1 MVKFASGSLL
11 LSSLNGSLSSGLS
24 GDLLN
29 SLGLRG
35 SSGDNAE
42 SVLLGGLVGWDRG
55 GVVGGGSVVHW
66 GGVVD
71 GSGVVG
77 GLRTGLVHNGGGLVG
92 HGGGSR
98 LVGGSRGGLVGGGGS
113 GLVGG
118 SGGGD
123 VGLCLGVHGL
133 SLVLDIGNISVR
145 ASTVGNNLYSA
156 IRKVHS
162 VLTSGV
168 VVGPLLLLGEN
179 GTVMR
184 IVDSILVLK

>member
-1 MVKFASGSLL
+1 MLEEKYQNPVVIEMRRVFNRIAILRLL
-11 LSSLNGSLSSGLS
+11 R
-24 GDLLN
+24 
-29 SLGLRG
+29 LG
-35 SSGDNAE
+35 N
-42 SVLLGGLVGWDRG
+42 
-55 GVVGGGSVVHW
+55 VVGG
-66 GGVVD
+66 
-71 GSGVVG
+71 VG
-77 GLRTGLVHNGGGLVG
+77 G
-92 HGGGSR
+92 
-98 LVGGSRGGLVGGGGS
+98 GGLVGGGGS

-118 SGGGD
+118 RGGGD